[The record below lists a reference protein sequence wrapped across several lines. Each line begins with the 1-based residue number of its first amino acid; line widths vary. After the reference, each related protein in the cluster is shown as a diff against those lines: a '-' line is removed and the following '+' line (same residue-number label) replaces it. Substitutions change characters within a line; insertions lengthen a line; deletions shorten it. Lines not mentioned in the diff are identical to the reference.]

1 MPTNVI
7 TGRNIS
13 DNNAVFSNFHNGF
26 IRTDQANYIRYTD
39 SEGESVAGYVHE
51 SAIAQSEQFIVGG
64 TTCLIGEVCEIP
76 NLALGLRLFY
86 KADTPRNV
94 NLMFLKARLEGQ
106 EVLDIR
112 EDLSNVGYDEAT
124 EGSFRIDN
132 GVIRATEGENRGREY
147 DFINI
152 PVKND
157 DGSIAIVRT
166 PFLATTIFRNRYI
179 SFGGESYFTSRNV
192 FNQLAAADG
201 VVSSGNTI
209 YLSIEDAIAAGQVPA
224 TSACR
229 YHASQVDDAFAR
241 RNREQL
247 QNEDIK
253 FRVGFEIEKVDKVNK
268 YFLGQKGFKKTLP
281 SGTRIIVEQ
290 DSSLSGVGNNYGGG
304 FEAVTSIFDLFGE
317 NIIND
322 CDNEYFKLVLDA
334 KATSINERGS
344 NGEYNFEAGG
354 HVNLSVRGMAT
365 EELNKALEPFA
376 GLLYGIHARNLR
388 RYANFQDKS
397 RFNRGRV
404 YDGTP
409 AFENKYNGLM
419 EIRLFGPVRSV
430 EGFKVRVQLLRAIC
444 TLIEAGNVKNYLDVN
459 RILRDPNTPLAQ
471 AAAAELAQVEQMF
484 NEALGEDL
492 TPESDLVDVVRK
504 RAMLFA
510 AAMDAQNFGLSK
522 AKFGVFADRAQKQL
536 ADVYDSLH
544 ETTKRRMSDNLVSRE
559 TIFS

>member
-13 DNNAVFSNFHNGF
+13 DTNAIFSDYHNGH
-26 IRTDQANYIRYTD
+26 IRIDQAHYVRYTA
-39 SEGESVAGYVHE
+39 SNGESVTGYVHE

-76 NLALGLRLFY
+76 NLAFGLRLFY
-86 KADTPRNV
+86 KADTTRDIH
-94 NLMFLKARLEGQ
+94 LMAATSDDDSL
-106 EVLDIR
+106 VLDLQEELI
-112 EDLSNVGYDEAT
+112 NVGYPTAT
-124 EGSFRIDN
+124 EGSFTGSDTIL
-132 GVIRATEGENRGREY
+132 ATEGENRGREY
-147 DFINI
+147 KFIHVPMLI
-152 PVKND
+152 DGEVK
-157 DGSIAIVRT
+157 IVMT
-166 PFLATTIFRNRYI
+166 PFLATTIYRNRYI

-192 FNQLAAADG
+192 FNQLATRSD
-201 VVSSGNTI
+201 VVNSGNTI
-209 YLSIEDAIAAGQVPA
+209 YLSIEDAIAAGQVPG

-229 YHASQVDDAFAR
+229 YHASQADDAFAR

-247 QNEDIK
+247 QNENIK

>member
-13 DNNAVFSNFHNGF
+13 DNNAVFSNFHNGY
-26 IRTDQANYIRYTD
+26 IREDQAHYIRYRNTD
-39 SEGESVAGYVHE
+39 NESVTGYVHE

-64 TTCLIGEVCEIP
+64 TTSLVSDVCMIP
-76 NLALGLRLFY
+76 NLAFGLRLFY
-86 KADTPRNV
+86 KADTTRDADLLAA
-94 NLMFLKARLEGQ
+94 NLEDDDDA
-106 EVLDIR
+106 LDIR
-112 EDLSNVGYDEAT
+112 EELSRLELAAAT
-124 EGSFRIDN
+124 EGSFTGTDTIT
-132 GVIRATEGENRGREY
+132 ATEGDNRGRNY
-147 DFINI
+147 QFINVPMI
-152 PVKND
+152 IDHEVKM
-157 DGSIAIVRT
+157 VKT
-166 PFLATTIFRNRYI
+166 PFLATTIYRNRYI
-179 SFGGESYFTSRNV
+179 SFGGQLYFTSRNV
-192 FNQLAAADG
+192 FNQLAAQSG
-201 VVSSGNTI
+201 VVNSGNTI
-209 YLSIEDAIAAGQVPA
+209 YLSIEDAIAAGQVP
-224 TSACR
+224 SSHACR
-229 YHASQVDDAFAR
+229 YHASQGDDAFGR

-247 QNEDIK
+247 QNENIK

-304 FEAVTSIFDLFGE
+304 FEAVTSIFDLFGD

-354 HVNLSVRGMAT
+354 HVNLSVRGMST

-397 RFNRGRV
+397 RFNRGSV

-459 RILRDPNTPLAQ
+459 RILRDPNTPLAK

-492 TPESDLVDVVRK
+492 TPESDLVETIRK
-504 RAMLFA
+504 RAMLFS

-544 ETTKRRMSDNLVSRE
+544 EVTKRRMADNLVRRE

>member
-1 MPTNVI
+1 MPINVI
-7 TGRNIS
+7 TGRSIS
-13 DNNAVFSNFHNGF
+13 DENAVFSEYHNGY
-26 IRTDQANYIRYTD
+26 IRADQSRFLRYTD
-39 SEGESVAGYVHE
+39 ADGDTASGFVHE
-51 SAIAQSEQFIVGG
+51 TATASTEQFIVGG
-64 TTCLIGEVCEIP
+64 TTCLVSEAVEIP

-94 NLMFLKARLEGQ
+94 NLMFLKARVEGQ

-132 GVIRATEGENRGREY
+132 GTIRATEGENRGREY

-166 PFLATTIFRNRYI
+166 PFLATTIFRSRYI

-192 FNQLAAADG
+192 FNQLSGLRDTIA
-201 VVSSGNTI
+201 SGNTI
-209 YLSIEDAIAAGQVPA
+209 YLSLEDSIAAGNVPS
-224 TSACR
+224 TSACQ
-229 YHASQVDDAFAR
+229 YHASHYDDAFIN
-241 RNREQL
+241 RNIEQL
-247 QNEDIK
+247 NDENIK

-268 YFLGQKGFKKTLP
+268 FLISQKNFKKTLP
-281 SGTRIIVEQ
+281 SGTRIVVEQ
-290 DSSLSGVGNNYGGG
+290 DSSLNGSGPNYGGG
-304 FEAVTSIFDLFGE
+304 FEAVTTIFDLFGD

-322 CDNEYFKLVLDA
+322 CEDEYFKLVLDA
-334 KATSINERGS
+334 KATSINSRGS

-354 HVNLSVRGMAT
+354 HVNISVRGMST
-365 EELNKALEPFA
+365 DELNKALEPFA

-388 RYANFQDKS
+388 RYANFQDKP
-397 RFNRGRV
+397 RFNRGSV

-409 AFENKYNGLM
+409 AFENKNGGLM

-444 TLIEAGNVKNYLDVN
+444 TLIEAGSVKNYLDVN
-459 RILRDPNTPLAQ
+459 RILRDPNTPLSK
-471 AAAAELAQVEQMF
+471 AAAAELSHVEQMF

-492 TPESDLVDVVRK
+492 TAESDLAETIRK

-544 ETTKRRMSDNLVSRE
+544 DVTKRCMSNNMVSRE

>member
-13 DNNAVFSNFHNGF
+13 DNNAVFSDYHNGH
-26 IRTDQANYIRYTD
+26 IREDQAHYIRYRNTD
-39 SEGESVAGYVHE
+39 NESVTGYVHE

-64 TTCLIGEVCEIP
+64 MTSLIGDVCEIP
-76 NLALGLRLFY
+76 NLAFGLRLFY
-86 KADTPRNV
+86 KADTTRAA
-94 NLMFLKARLEGQ
+94 NLLGTAETEGYP
-106 EVLDIR
+106 VLDIR
-112 EDLSNVGYDEAT
+112 EELSRLELAAAT
-124 EGSFRIDN
+124 EGSFEIN
-132 GVIRATEGENRGREY
+132 GGAIMATEGDNRGRSY
-147 DFINI
+147 QFINVPMMI
-152 PVKND
+152 DGELKMVK
-157 DGSIAIVRT
+157 T
-166 PFLATTIFRNRYI
+166 PFLSTTIYRNRYI
-179 SFGGESYFTSRNV
+179 AFGGRMYHTSRNV
-192 FNQLAAADG
+192 FNQLATRPE
-201 VVSSGNTI
+201 VVNTGNTI
-209 YLSIEDAIAAGQVPA
+209 YLSVEDAIVAGQVP
-224 TSACR
+224 SSHACR
-229 YHASQVDDAFAR
+229 YHASQNDDAFGR

-247 QNEDIK
+247 QNENIK

-304 FEAVTSIFDLFGE
+304 FEAVTSIFDLFGD

-354 HVNLSVRGMAT
+354 HVNLSVRGMST
-365 EELNKALEPFA
+365 EELNNALEPFA

-397 RFNRGRV
+397 RFNRGSV

-444 TLIEAGNVKNYLDVN
+444 TLIETGNVKNYLDVN
-459 RILRDPNTPLAQ
+459 RILRDPNTPLAK

-492 TPESDLVDVVRK
+492 TPESDLVETIRK
-504 RAMLFA
+504 RAMLFS

-544 ETTKRRMSDNLVSRE
+544 EVTKRRMADNLVRRE

>member
-7 TGRNIS
+7 TGRAIS
-13 DNNAVFSNFHNGF
+13 DTNAVFSDYHNGF
-26 IRTDQANYIRYTD
+26 IRNDQAHYIRYTNT
-39 SEGESVAGYVHE
+39 EGESTHGFVHE

-64 TTCLIGEVCEIP
+64 ITCLVSEVMEIP
-76 NLALGLRLFY
+76 NLPLGLRLFY
-86 KADTPRNV
+86 KADTTRDIH
-94 NLMFLKARLEGQ
+94 LMAALQ
-106 EVLDIR
+106 EDGEPVLDIQ
-112 EDLSNVGYDEAT
+112 EDLSNVGYATAT
-124 EGSFRIDN
+124 EGSFIGGDT
-132 GVIRATEGENRGREY
+132 ITATEGDNRGRSY
-147 DFINI
+147 QFINV
-152 PVKND
+152 PMMVDGELKMVK
-157 DGSIAIVRT
+157 T
-166 PFLATTIFRNRYI
+166 PFLSTTIFRNRYI
-179 SFGGESYFTSRNV
+179 SFEGRMYHTSRNV
-192 FNQLAAADG
+192 FNQLATLPD
-201 VVSSGNTI
+201 VVNSGNTI
-209 YLSIEDAIAAGQVPA
+209 YLSIEDAIAAGQVPG

-229 YHASQVDDAFAR
+229 YHASQADDAFAR

-253 FRVGFEIEKVDKVNK
+253 FRVGFEIEKVDKVSK

-354 HVNLSVRGMAT
+354 HVNLSVRGMTT

-397 RFNRGRV
+397 RFKLGRV

-419 EIRLFGPVRSV
+419 EIRLFGPIRSV

-444 TLIEAGNVKNYLDVN
+444 TLIETGNVKNYLDVN

-492 TPESDLVDVVRK
+492 TPESDLVEAIRK
-504 RAMLFA
+504 RAMLFS

-544 ETTKRRMSDNLVSRE
+544 EVTKRRMADNQVRRE

>member
-1 MPTNVI
+1 MPINVI

-13 DNNAVFSNFHNGF
+13 DNNALFSEYHNG
-26 IRTDQANYIRYTD
+26 YIRSDQSRYLRYT
-39 SEGESVAGYVHE
+39 SVEGESITGYVHE
-51 SAIAQSEQFIVGG
+51 SAVATSDDFIVGG
-64 TTCLIGEVCEIP
+64 TTCLASEVVEIP
-76 NLALGLRLFY
+76 NLPLGLRLFY
-86 KADTPRNV
+86 KADTTRDI
-94 NLMFLKARLEGQ
+94 NLMAATSNDDSL
-106 EVLDIR
+106 VLDLQ
-112 EDLSNVGYDEAT
+112 EELNNVGYAEATQGSFTATDGVNVIAT
-124 EGSFRIDN
+124 EGD
-132 GVIRATEGENRGREY
+132 NRGREY
-147 DFINI
+147 QFIHVPMMLDGEI
-152 PVKND
+152 KIVK
-157 DGSIAIVRT
+157 T

-179 SFGGESYFTSRNV
+179 SFQGELYFTSRNV
-192 FNQLAAADG
+192 FNQLSAASG
-201 VVSSGNTI
+201 VVNSGNTI
-209 YLSIEDAIAAGQVPA
+209 YLSVEDAIAAGQVPG

-229 YHASQVDDAFAR
+229 YHASQDDDAFAR

-268 YFLGQKGFKKTLP
+268 YLIGQKGFKKTLP

-397 RFNRGRV
+397 RFNRGSV

-492 TPESDLVDVVRK
+492 TPESDLVETIRK

-544 ETTKRRMSDNLVSRE
+544 ETTKRRMRDNLVSRE

>member
-13 DNNAVFSNFHNGF
+13 DNNAVFSDYHNGF
-26 IRTDQANYIRYTD
+26 IRTDQAHYIRYRNT
-39 SEGESVAGYVHE
+39 ENESVTGYVHE

-64 TTCLIGEVCEIP
+64 MTSLVGDVCEIH
-76 NLALGLRLFY
+76 NLAFGLRLFY
-86 KADTPRNV
+86 KADTTRDIH
-94 NLMFLKARLEGQ
+94 LMAALQ
-106 EVLDIR
+106 EDGEIVLDIQ
-112 EDLSNVGYDEAT
+112 EDLRNVGFATAT
-124 EGSFRIDN
+124 EGSFTGTDTIT
-132 GVIRATEGENRGREY
+132 ATEGDNRGRNY
-147 DFINI
+147 QFIHVPMMI
-152 PVKND
+152 DGEMKIVK
-157 DGSIAIVRT
+157 T
-166 PFLATTIFRNRYI
+166 PFLATTIYRNRYI
-179 SFGGESYFTSRNV
+179 SFGGQLYFTSRNV
-192 FNQLAAADG
+192 FNQLAAQSG
-201 VVSSGNTI
+201 VVNSGNTI
-209 YLSIEDAIAAGQVPA
+209 YLTIEDAIAAGQVP
-224 TSACR
+224 SSHACR
-229 YHASQVDDAFAR
+229 YHASQADDAFAR

-304 FEAVTSIFDLFGE
+304 FEAVTSIFDLFGD

-354 HVNLSVRGMAT
+354 HVNLSVRGMTT

-397 RFNRGRV
+397 RFNRGSV

-459 RILRDPNTPLAQ
+459 RILRDPNTPLAK

-492 TPESDLVDVVRK
+492 TPESDLVETIRK
-504 RAMLFA
+504 RAMLFS

-536 ADVYDSLH
+536 ANVYDSLH
-544 ETTKRRMSDNLVSRE
+544 EVTKRRMADNLVRRE